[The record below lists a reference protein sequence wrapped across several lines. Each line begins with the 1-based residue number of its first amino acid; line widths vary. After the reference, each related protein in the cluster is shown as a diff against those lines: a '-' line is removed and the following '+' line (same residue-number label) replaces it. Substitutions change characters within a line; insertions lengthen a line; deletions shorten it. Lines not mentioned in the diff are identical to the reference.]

1 MPVCKNCH
9 ARIDKFNKDMCPV
22 CGTPNPF
29 EGVTSETV
37 EITTHIDTDSL
48 KLDYHPRKRS
58 KLLLFFITLGI
69 FGVPFFYLYK
79 KKLGVIYALINLA
92 VIAGLT
98 VVFAIPCN
106 IHIALAIVI
115 SVLFMIALNS
125 IVGLIYYKKQNLK
138 DGRGDFLI

>member
-9 ARIDKFNKDMCPV
+9 ARIDKFNKDRCPV
-22 CGTPNPF
+22 CGVENPF

-37 EITTHIDTDSL
+37 EITTNIDTESI
-48 KLDYHPRKRS
+48 KLDYHPRKRNR
-58 KLLLFFITLGI
+58 LLLYFITLGYL
-69 FGVPFFYLYK
+69 GVPFFYLYQK
-79 KKLGVIYALINLA
+79 VAGIIYALVNLA

-106 IHIALAIVI
+106 IHIALAVVISLLIVI
-115 SVLFMIALNS
+115 LINS
-125 IVGLIYYKKQNLK
+125 LVGLYFFKKQNLK